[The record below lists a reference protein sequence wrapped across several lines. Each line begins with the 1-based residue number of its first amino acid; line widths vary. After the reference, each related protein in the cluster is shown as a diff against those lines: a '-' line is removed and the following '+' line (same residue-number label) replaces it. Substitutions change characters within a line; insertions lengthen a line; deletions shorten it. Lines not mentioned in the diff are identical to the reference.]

1 MKSGRNFRG
10 IAVILITAATVMAA
24 AAVFFFRHGAGTVR
38 EDADDLPVP
47 ISLNDTLDNSFS
59 ELPEFEKMDR
69 KINSWIKFWDIKGV
83 SLAVMRNDSLL
94 FAKGYGWADK
104 EQYVR
109 MQPYHLLRIASVSKL
124 ITATAVMKLKEQGL
138 MPLDT
143 LVFGEKGILSDS
155 LYLEASDRRY
165 YDITVEHLLRHQ
177 GGFTLSR
184 GDPMFCTSEI
194 IRWEHLD
201 SPPTTERLVKYI
213 LSRRLGYKPGTWQ
226 KYSNVGYMFLSLA
239 IEKIT
244 GMPYEQYVRDSILA
258 PAGCYDMWLGR
269 NYYAQRHPGEAKYY
283 MHKDAQPVE
292 DFHLDGTMVQK
303 CYGGSDFEKLLGAGA
318 WVASAS
324 ELARFVA
331 SIDGCDVIP
340 DIISPESVAEMTEY
354 MGSSVFPIGWAD
366 IRRNG
371 EWYRSGTLSG
381 TSVLVKYY
389 PDGYCWIL
397 ITNSSTWKGSMF
409 SKDISR
415 LFNQLSR
422 TVEEWPERN
431 LFELQEGSLN
441 R

>member
-24 AAVFFFRHGAGTVR
+24 ATVFFFRHGAGTVR

-138 MPLDT
+138 MPLD
-143 LVFGEKGILSDS
+143 
-155 LYLEASDRRY
+155 
-165 YDITVEHLLRHQ
+165 
-177 GGFTLSR
+177 R

-201 SPPTTERLVKYI
+201 SPPTTERLVEYI
-213 LSRRLGYKPGTWQ
+213 LSRRLGYRPGTWQ